1 MKTKCRLLTT
11 LLLLFVA
18 INWTHAQTKS
28 AYNLVYI
35 NISDI
40 ERVSLQ
46 SYLAKLYTDLS
57 GQKTIFFLSNRNR
70 PIIATDEKS
79 FESLQA
85 SLSNINSTTTDL
97 LMDIEEINKVLSKY
111 DFLDVDNS
119 PGGGGIKHLYKDVT
133 MYFVV
138 DPNYF
143 VQRNLYKYLISPVL
157 DINYSYTDNKYISVN
172 VCFEMNELKKLQK
185 DNPDA
190 FLKNEFNL
198 IKY

>member
-1 MKTKCRLLTT
+1 MKTKCRLLTI
-11 LLLLFVA
+11 LLLLFIA
-18 INWTHAQTKS
+18 INWTYAQTKS

-46 SYLAKLYTDLS
+46 SYLSKLYTDLS
-57 GQKTIFFLSNRNR
+57 DQKTIFFLSNRNR

-85 SLSNINSTTTDL
+85 SLSNINTTTSDL

-111 DFLDVDNS
+111 DFLDIDNT
-119 PGGGGIKHLYKDVT
+119 PGGVGIKHLYKEVT

-143 VQRNLYKYLISPVL
+143 VQRNLYKYLVSPIL
-157 DINYSYTDNKYISVN
+157 DINYSHTGSKYITVN

-185 DNPDA
+185 EDPGA
-190 FLKNEFNL
+190 FMKNEFNL